1 MYARW
6 LGKPPL
12 DPMKVTEP
20 MMRKLVNAAN
30 SGDTKAISVS
40 RAGASSLGQVVATIA
55 TALDSEAVML
65 VGPLVKNNVYRETL
79 ENILRNA
86 LRKKI
91 DITVS
96 NRRGIEAACMLA
108 ISELAATEAYLEP
121 LLR

>member
-1 MYARW
+1 
-6 LGKPPL
+6 
-12 DPMKVTEP
+12 
-20 MMRKLVNAAN
+20 
-30 SGDTKAISVS
+30 
-40 RAGASSLGQVVATIA
+40 
-55 TALDSEAVML
+55 ML